1 MIRVLIVD
9 DHTALC
15 TLFKNAFGEH
25 EDFTVIGELSD
36 ANLAYSFC
44 KYKIPD
50 LILMDVC
57 ADGKALGL
65 YAARD
70 IKKSFPKVKII
81 MMSGFDEISF
91 VPRAKALGADA
102 FFHLMLMR
110 GKGEDFAAARSYLAG
125 RGFGGDVCKRWNL
138 GYAPGRGTL
147 VAHLRELGFTNKE
160 MMILRLLC
168 QCKNRK
174 DIAKELNI
182 SENTVK
188 YHIMNMLSKTGF
200 ETAAELAIFTVSGGW
215 INPRF

>member
-36 ANLAYSFC
+36 ANLAYSFS

-102 FFHLMLMR
+102 FIYKSSSLDYFLETASKVM
-110 GKGEDFAAARSYLAG
+110 KGEKIFPALKKIEMPIEG
-125 RGFGGDVCKRWNL
+125 EV
-138 GYAPGRGTL
+138 P
-147 VAHLRELGFTNKE
+147 FTNKE